1 MYVQTQYTIIIGLDV
16 LKLVK
21 VLKKSKK
28 GDAECLFTEAPW
40 WSTQDL
46 KHTIIAQG
54 VCMQ

>member
-1 MYVQTQYTIIIGLDV
+1 MQTKYTIIIGLDV

-28 GDAECLFTEAPW
+28 GDAECLFTKAPG